1 MRSMTRHLLRMIIHG
16 CNMPDALMYDCACTL
31 KLHWAKWLGTDML
44 KLSNL
49 TKQLPVYLALDNFHQ
64 RTHSRAMCQTVMKS
78 DHPAHEGRFIGLN
91 SQAAEQAFQYI
102 SRAKYSLRNFSYPHS
117 TIMLMLMLH
126 LLNCKTTG
134 INSEN
139 IGLAFSYF
147 DTYIKDFFATPCVY
161 ESFGNCNQ
169 EEISDTEEDNQ
180 SDLDHQI
187 TLNDSL

>member
-1 MRSMTRHLLRMIIHG
+1 MTRHLLRMIIHG
-16 CNMPDALMYDCACTL
+16 CDMPDALMYDCACVL

-49 TKQLPVYLALDNFHQ
+49 TKQLPVHLALDNFHQ
-64 RTHSRAMCQTVMKS
+64 RTHTRTMCQTVMKS
-78 DHPAHEGRFIGLN
+78 DHPSHEGRFIGLN
-91 SQAAEQAFQYI
+91 SQAAEHAFQYI

-126 LLNCKTTG
+126 LLNCKTTE

-147 DTYIKDFFATPCVY
+147 GNYIRDFFATPCLY

-169 EEISDTEEDNQ
+169 EETSDTDEDNQ

-187 TLNDSL
+187 TLDNSL